1 MGHWFGPRITI
12 TVERREVELRAYLIS
27 NGATMRDGANGRV
40 RRVGGVAM
48 RTLRHGALVMVCL
61 SMGQA
66 YSAVDFTT
74 QVQPILEQNCVS
86 CHSGKSPDSGL
97 DLTTMKQA
105 FASGDNG
112 PTIVAKQP
120 EASSL
125 YTRTCVGAD
134 DADLMPPTDSGGP
147 LTKQQIETLRQ
158 WISEGA
164 AWPEGVTLTAK
175 AKPAVVTGSPDNRE
189 LLEKIHALIV
199 ERSAADAQ
207 AKMADYQGQVP
218 LTKVPFEMKAIPGG
232 TFLMGSPATEPQH
245 AASEGPQREV
255 KIEPFWMGKC
265 EVTWDEYE
273 PFMISVVERE
283 KNGKRK
289 DYDPTKHTMVDAVSA
304 PTAPYMEMSFGMGQL
319 GYPAISM
326 TQHAANK
333 YCHWLSA
340 QTGHFY
346 RLPTEAEWEYACRAG
361 TTTAYSFGDDPAMLD
376 DYAWYYENS
385 DGEYQKV
392 GTKKPN
398 PWGLYDMHGNVME
411 WTADQYQ
418 PDYFERLAKGV
429 TNPYLKPT
437 KLYPRSVRGGGW
449 DDDPENLRSAFRRG
463 SEVSWK
469 LQDPQLPKSIWYH
482 TDAMWL
488 GFRIVRPQQIPTVEE
503 MDAYW
508 NSATGKIK

>member
-1 MGHWFGPRITI
+1 
-12 TVERREVELRAYLIS
+12 
-27 NGATMRDGANGRV
+27 
-40 RRVGGVAM
+40 
-48 RTLRHGALVMVCL
+48 MVIICL
-61 SMGQA
+61 SMGEA
-66 YSAVDFTT
+66 RAVVDFATH
-74 QVQPILEQNCVS
+74 VQPILEQNCVS
-86 CHSGKSPDSGL
+86 CHQGAEPDGGL
-97 DLTTMKQA
+97 NLTTKQQA
-105 FASGDNG
+105 FSSGDNG
-112 PTIVAKQP
+112 PVIVAKEP

-125 YTRTCVGAD
+125 YIRTRVSAL
-134 DADLMPPTDSGGP
+134 AASLMPPVNAVGP
-147 LTKQQIETLRQ
+147 LAKEQVETLRQ
-158 WISEGA
+158 WIAEGA
-164 AWPEGVTLTAK
+164 NWPEGVTLTAK
-175 AKPAVVTGSPDNRE
+175 AKPTVVKGSPDNLE

-199 ERSAADAQ
+199 ERSTADAK
-207 AKMADYQGQVP
+207 AEMVDYESRVP
-218 LTKVPFEMKAIPGG
+218 QTNVPFAMKAIPGG
-232 TFLMGSPATEPQH
+232 TFKMGSPATEPNH
-245 AASEGPQREV
+245 GENEGPQREV
-255 KIEPFWMGKC
+255 KLEPFWMGKC

-289 DYDPTKHTMVDAVSA
+289 DFDPTKHTIVDAVSA
-304 PTAPYMEMSFGMGQL
+304 PTAPYMEMSFGMGQS

-333 YCHWLSA
+333 YCQWLSA

-361 TTTAYSFGDDPAMLD
+361 TTTAYSFGDDPALLD

-385 DGEYQKV
+385 DAQYQKV

-418 PDYFERLAKGV
+418 PDYYQRLTGGA
-429 TNPYLKPT
+429 TNPYLKPD

-449 DDDPENLRSAFRRG
+449 DDDPENLRSAVRRG
-463 SEVSWK
+463 SDPSWK
-469 LQDPQLPKSIWYH
+469 QQDPQLPKSIWYH

-488 GFRIVRPQQIPTVEE
+488 GFRMVRPQKIPTVEE